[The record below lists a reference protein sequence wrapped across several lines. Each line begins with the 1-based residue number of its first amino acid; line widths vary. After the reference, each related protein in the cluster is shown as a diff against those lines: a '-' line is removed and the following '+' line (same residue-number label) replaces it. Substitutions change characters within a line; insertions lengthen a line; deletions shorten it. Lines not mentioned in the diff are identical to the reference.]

1 MPIHNIFKKR
11 GRNISNLKKAKK
23 LPKIIIDIHE
33 KNSLIPSE
41 LFASNQVETE
51 TQSLKIGD
59 YLIGNTIIERKTIQ
73 DFIGSM
79 INKRL
84 ISQLRQ
90 MQKYKNKILI
100 VEGIEK
106 NFFKELY
113 KKDTKLNN
121 NSLRGFLLSISL
133 NYKTQIIFTED
144 YEDTSKYLIILAKQQ
159 LKQKTP
165 TTLHSKIPKTI
176 KEQKQY
182 ILEAFPN
189 IGPITAKKLLEK
201 FKTISN
207 IINAGRIKK
216 DKNKDKNENKDDL
229 KKILKSRTQDF
240 IDLINSKE

>member
-11 GRNISNLKKAKK
+11 RKNSSNLKRSKK

-41 LFASNQVETE
+41 LGGSDQVKIEIR
-51 TQSLKIGD
+51 SLKIGD

-73 DFIGSM
+73 DFINSM

-100 VEGIEK
+100 VEGTEN
-106 NFFKELY
+106 NFFKEIY
-113 KKDTKLNN
+113 KKDTKLND

-165 TTLHSKIPKTI
+165 ITLHSKIPKTI

-182 ILEAFPN
+182 IIEAFPN

-207 IINAGRIKK
+207 VICASRIKK
-216 DKNKDKNENKDDL
+216 NEKKNKDDL
-229 KKILKSRTQDF
+229 KKILKSRTLNF
-240 IDLINSKE
+240 INLINSKE